1 MLSINLLSFRTLAP
15 VVSEEFNFEIDQ
27 SEAKIASEGHLVQ
40 SNGTKSGSFV
50 EVLPFIIPAK
60 FG

>member
-1 MLSINLLSFRTLAP
+1 MAP

-27 SEAKIASEGHLVQ
+27 SEAKIASDGHLVQ
-40 SNGTKSGSFV
+40 SNETKSESLV
-50 EVLPFIIPAK
+50 EVYPFIIPAK